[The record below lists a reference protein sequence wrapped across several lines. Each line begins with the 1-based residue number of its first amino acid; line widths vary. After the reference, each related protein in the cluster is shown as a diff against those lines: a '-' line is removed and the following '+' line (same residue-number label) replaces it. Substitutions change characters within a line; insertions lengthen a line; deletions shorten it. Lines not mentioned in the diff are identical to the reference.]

1 MPANKSA
8 RTAASRAAA
17 TQAADDTSATGTAD
31 DVTLKEAVTVLLF
44 ARARLAAIAEGG
56 DELSVGNATAALQRI
71 DTFLADLPK
80 PDAGSA
86 A

>member
-1 MPANKSA
+1 MPTTRATRA
-8 RTAASRAAA
+8 VSRAAA
-17 TQAADDTSATGTAD
+17 AQADDTSATGTPD
-31 DVTLKEAVTVLLF
+31 DVTLKEAVTVVLF

-56 DELSVGNATAALQRI
+56 DEFSVGNATAALQRI
-71 DTFLADLPK
+71 DAFLADLPK